1 MTAVQRIRSFC
12 FAAIAIAY
20 YYAARAIAMHAA
32 AGLASADW
40 FDLVYRLLVLFLVL
54 VGYGVMAYVF
64 QRQRQPFVS
73 MGLVR
78 RPGWTR
84 EFGLGTALGWA
95 IVLCSVLPLVLI
107 GGLYVNVWTAPR
119 QWFLL
124 ILDVCVL
131 MLWSLTEEIVFRGY
145 PLQRLIDAVGS
156 STATILI
163 AVLAAVLQIDAFA
176 PRASLWVAFFLAWL
190 LCLAYLRTRALWVSW
205 GIRFA
210 WYAAIGL
217 LFGLPIE
224 GISRYSPV
232 IQSTARGP
240 EWLTGFDYGP
250 SAAFV
255 TVLVLIAAFYF
266 LLRTTRE
273 YAHKYAVT
281 EIIPAGIPVDIDA
294 IARLQHQAGVGPGAP
309 AAEPEPRLIQIGG
322 ALMPQNPAP
331 ASRHTL
337 EGTVIDGHGDR
348 AGERTGE

>member
-1 MTAVQRIRSFC
+1 MQRIRSFC

-20 YYAARAIAMHAA
+20 YYAARAIALHAA

-40 FDLVYRLLVLFLVL
+40 FDLVYRVLVLFLIL

-64 QRQRQPFVS
+64 QRQQQPLAA

-78 RPGWTR
+78 RPEWTR
-84 EFGLGTALGWA
+84 EFGTGAALGWA
-95 IVLCSVLPLVLI
+95 IVVVSILPVVLI

-124 ILDVCVL
+124 LLDLAVL
-131 MLWSLTEEIVFRGY
+131 LLWSLTEEIVFRGY
-145 PLQRLIDAVGS
+145 PFQRLIDAVGG
-156 STATILI
+156 TLATILI
-163 AVLAAVLQIDAFA
+163 AVLAAVLQLDAFA
-176 PRASLWVAFFLAWL
+176 PRSSLWVAFFLAWL

-232 IQSTARGP
+232 VQSTARAP
-240 EWLTGFDYGP
+240 EWLTGSDYGP

-255 TVLVLIAAFYF
+255 TILVLIAAFYF
-266 LLRTTRE
+266 LLRATRE
-273 YAHKYAVT
+273 YAHRYAVP

-294 IARLQHQAGVGPGAP
+294 MARLQHQAGVGPGA
-309 AAEPEPRLIQIGG
+309 AAEPSEPRLIQIGG
-322 ALMPQNPAP
+322 SLPPQGAP
-331 ASRHTL
+331 RPPDPGSS
-337 EGTVIDGHGDR
+337 E
-348 AGERTGE
+348 